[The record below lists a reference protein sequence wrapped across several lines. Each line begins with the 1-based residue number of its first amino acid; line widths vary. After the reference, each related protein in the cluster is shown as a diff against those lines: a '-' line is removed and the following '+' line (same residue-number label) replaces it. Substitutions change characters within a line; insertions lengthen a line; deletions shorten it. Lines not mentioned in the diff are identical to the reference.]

1 MLMKAQQPSKRH
13 GAPGKT
19 RHPDPEKR
27 KALEL
32 GARAEHETG
41 VKRERLTRE
50 AARRAD

>member
-1 MLMKAQQPSKRH
+1 MLMKAQQLPKRQ
-13 GAPGKT
+13 GSGKN
-19 RHPDPEKR
+19 RHPDPDKR

-41 VKRERLTRE
+41 AKRERLTRE